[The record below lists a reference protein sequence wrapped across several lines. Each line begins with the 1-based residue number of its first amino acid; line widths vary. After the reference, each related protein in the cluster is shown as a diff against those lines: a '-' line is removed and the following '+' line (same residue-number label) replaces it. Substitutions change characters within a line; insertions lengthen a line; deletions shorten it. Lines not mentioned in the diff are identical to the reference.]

1 MEKPELQECRI
12 LVNGSQ
18 GYINST
24 TIEYLTN
31 QTQVYQVPLDCMWI
45 ITVKP
50 GWKVYYAIFKFKK
63 FFNKKNN

>member
-1 MEKPELQECRI
+1 MEKPELKECRT

-24 TIEYLTN
+24 TIEDLAN
-31 QTQVYQVPLDCMWI
+31 QTQGYQIPLDCMWI

-50 GWKVYYAIFKFKK
+50 GWKVLYAIL
-63 FFNKKNN
+63 N